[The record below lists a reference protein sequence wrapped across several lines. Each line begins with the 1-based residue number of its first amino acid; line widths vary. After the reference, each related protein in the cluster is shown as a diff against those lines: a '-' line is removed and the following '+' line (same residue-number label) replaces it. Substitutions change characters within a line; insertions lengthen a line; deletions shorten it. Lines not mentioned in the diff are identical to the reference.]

1 LRKRL
6 TPDCLVAN
14 RVKRFAFFWAARTN
28 RYMIRWENYLAAA
41 EKIIVAY
48 DGSLPLHHFLK
59 GFFKQHPYMGSRDRR
74 QISQLVYQY
83 YRLGNLWK
91 GVKSTSARI
100 LMGNFLCE
108 QEGNELLRFFH
119 PELNDKVA
127 LRVEEKLSFLGHE
140 DVTDIFPFTDQLS
153 AGINDSAFCRSF
165 FTQPHLFIRTRNNKQ
180 FSILRLLEKAEV
192 TFEVLG
198 EDAIALPNSTKIDAI
213 ITDKS
218 WYEIQDASSQKVGAL
233 FNAQA
238 GEQWW
243 DSCAASG
250 GKSILLLDKQP
261 AVKLLVSDVRASI
274 IQNLHQR
281 FKEAGIRHYESVVM
295 DLTAPV
301 SLSVIKDRRF
311 DHIILDAPCSG
322 SGTWGRTPESLS
334 FFCEQQIAEYQQ
346 LQKKIGSN
354 VVQLLKPGGTLTYIT
369 CSVFRQENED
379 VVAFLEKESGLQQME
394 GGVIA
399 GYEQRADSMFA
410 VKMLKK

>member
-1 LRKRL
+1 
-6 TPDCLVAN
+6 
-14 RVKRFAFFWAARTN
+14 
-28 RYMIRWENYLAAA
+28 MIRWENYLAAA

>member
-1 LRKRL
+1 
-6 TPDCLVAN
+6 
-14 RVKRFAFFWAARTN
+14 
-28 RYMIRWENYLAAA
+28 MIRWENYLAAA

-59 GFFKQHPYMGSRDRR
+59 GFFKEHPYMGSRDRR

-83 YRLGNLWK
+83 YRMGYLLK
-91 GVKSTSARI
+91 GAKSTSERI
-100 LMGNFLCE
+100 LLGAFLCE
-108 QEGNELLRFFH
+108 QEGNELLRHFH
-119 PELNDKVA
+119 PELNEKIT
-127 LRVEEKLSFLGHE
+127 LPVEAKLSLLGIN
-140 DVTDIFPFTDQLS
+140 DVTQVFPYIQELS
-153 AGINDSAFCRSF
+153 AGIDIEAFCRSF
-165 FTQPHLFIRTRNNKQ
+165 FVQPQLFIRTRNNKR
-180 FSILRLLEKAEV
+180 FSIVRLLEKAEV
-192 TFEVLG
+192 TFEVLD
-198 EDAIALPNSTKIDAI
+198 EDTIALPNSTKIDAI

-233 FNAQA
+233 FNAQP
-238 GEQWW
+238 GELWW

-301 SLSVIKDRRF
+301 LLSVIKERRF

-334 FFCEQQIAEYQQ
+334 FFNEKQITEYQQ
-346 LQKKIGSN
+346 LQQKIASN

-369 CSVFRQENED
+369 CSVFKKENED
-379 VVAFLEKESGLQQME
+379 VVTFLEEGSGLEQQE
-394 GGVIA
+394 GGVIT
-399 GYEQRADSMFA
+399 GYGQRADSMFA
-410 VKMLKK
+410 VKMIKK

>member
-1 LRKRL
+1 
-6 TPDCLVAN
+6 
-14 RVKRFAFFWAARTN
+14 
-28 RYMIRWENYLAAA
+28 MIRWENYLAAA

-74 QISQLVYQY
+74 QITQLVYQY
-83 YRLGNLWK
+83 YRLGHLWK

-108 QEGNELLRFFH
+108 QEGNELLKFFH
-119 PELNDKVA
+119 PELNEKIS
-127 LRVEEKLSFLGHE
+127 LSVEEKLSFLGTE
-140 DVTDIFPFTDQLS
+140 DVTDIFPFAEELS
-153 AGINDSAFCRSF
+153 SDIDSHAFYRSF
-165 FTQPHLFIRTRNNKQ
+165 FVQPHLFIRTRNNKQ

-192 TFEVLG
+192 AFEVLG
-198 EDAIALPNSTKIDAI
+198 ENTIALPNSTKIDTI

-218 WYEIQDASSQKVGAL
+218 WYEIQDASSQKAGAL

-261 AVKLLVSDVRASI
+261 AVKLMVSDVRASI

-281 FKEAGIRHYESVVM
+281 FKEAGIRHYESIVM

-334 FFCEQQIAEYQQ
+334 YFSEKQITDYQQ
-346 LQKKIGSN
+346 LQKKIAAN
-354 VVQLLKPGGTLTYIT
+354 VVQLLKPGGTLIYIT
-369 CSVFRQENED
+369 CSVFRKENED
-379 VVAFLEKESGLQQME
+379 VVSFLEEGSGLERLE
-394 GGVIA
+394 GGIIA
-399 GYEQRADSMFA
+399 GYQQRADSMFA

>member
-1 LRKRL
+1 
-6 TPDCLVAN
+6 
-14 RVKRFAFFWAARTN
+14 
-28 RYMIRWENYLAAA
+28 MIRWENYLAAA

-74 QISQLVYQY
+74 QITQLVYQY
-83 YRLGNLWK
+83 YRLGHLWK

-108 QEGNELLRFFH
+108 QEGNELLKFFH
-119 PELNDKVA
+119 PELNEKISLPVD
-127 LRVEEKLSFLGHE
+127 EKLSFLGSE
-140 DVTDIFPFTDQLS
+140 DVTDMFPFAEELS
-153 AGINDSAFCRSF
+153 HGIDSNAFCRSF
-165 FTQPHLFIRTRNNKQ
+165 FIQPHLFIRTRNNKQ
-180 FSILRLLEKAEV
+180 FSILRLLEKAAV

-198 EDAIALPNSTKIDAI
+198 ENTIALPNSTKIDTI

-218 WYEIQDASSQKVGAL
+218 WYEIQDASSQKAGAL

-261 AVKLLVSDVRASI
+261 AVKLMVSDVRASI

-281 FKEAGIRHYESVVM
+281 FKEAGIRHYESIVM
-295 DLTAPV
+295 DLAAPV

-334 FFCEQQIAEYQQ
+334 YFSEKQIIEYQQ
-346 LQKKIGSN
+346 LQKTIAAN
-354 VVQLLKPGGTLTYIT
+354 VVQLLKPGGTLIYIT
-369 CSVFRQENED
+369 CSVFRKENED
-379 VVAFLEKESGLQQME
+379 VVSFLEEGSGLERLE

-399 GYEQRADSMFA
+399 GYQQRADSMFA

>member
-1 LRKRL
+1 
-6 TPDCLVAN
+6 
-14 RVKRFAFFWAARTN
+14 
-28 RYMIRWENYLAAA
+28 MIRWENYLAAA

-91 GVKSTSARI
+91 GVKSTSERV
-100 LMGNFLCE
+100 LLGTFLCE
-108 QEGNELLRFFH
+108 REGSELLRFFH
-119 PELNDKVA
+119 PELNEKIT
-127 LRVEEKLSFLGHE
+127 LPIEEKLSLLGHN
-140 DVTDIFPFTDQLS
+140 DVTAVFPFTAELS
-153 AGINDSAFCRSF
+153 ADIDARAFSSSF
-165 FTQPHLFIRTRNNKQ
+165 FVQPSLFIRTRNNKQ
-180 FSILRLLEKAEV
+180 FSILRLLEKAAV
-192 TFEVLG
+192 SFEVVS
-198 EDAIALPNSTKIDAI
+198 ENTIALPNSTRIDTI

-218 WYEIQDASSQKVGAL
+218 WYEIQDLSSQKVGEL
-233 FNAQA
+233 FDAKP

-261 AVKLLVSDVRASI
+261 GVKLLASDIRTPI

-301 SLSVIKDRRF
+301 SSSVIKDRRF

-322 SGTWGRTPESLS
+322 SGTWGRTPENIS
-334 FFCEQQIAEYQQ
+334 FFNERQIRGYQQ
-346 LQKKIGSN
+346 LQQKIATN
-354 VVQLLKPGGTLTYIT
+354 VVQLLKPGGTLIYIT
-369 CSVFRQENED
+369 CSVFRKENEE
-379 VVAFLEKESGLQQME
+379 VVKVLEEVSGLEQQA

-399 GYEQRADSMFA
+399 GYGQYADSMFA
-410 VKMLKK
+410 VRMLKK

>member
-1 LRKRL
+1 MSRRI
-6 TPDCLVAN
+6 
-14 RVKRFAFFWAARTN
+14 N

-83 YRLGNLWK
+83 YRLGHLWK
-91 GVKSTSARI
+91 GAKSTSERI
-100 LMGNFLCE
+100 LLGAFLCE
-108 QEGNELLRFFH
+108 QEGNEILRFYH
-119 PELNDKVA
+119 PELNDKITLPVD
-127 LRVEEKLSFLGHE
+127 EKLSLLGHGAMT
-140 DVTDIFPFTDQLS
+140 DVFPFTNELS
-153 AGINDSAFCRSF
+153 EGIDSLAFNRSF
-165 FTQPHLFIRTRNNKQ
+165 FVQPHLFIRTRNNKQ
-180 FSILRLLEKAEV
+180 FSILRLLEKAA
-192 TFEVLG
+192 TSFEVLG
-198 EDAIALPNSTKIDAI
+198 EDTIALPNSTKIDTI

-218 WYEIQDASSQKVGAL
+218 WYEIQDASSQKVGSL

-261 AVKLLVSDVRASI
+261 GVKLLASDIRISI

-301 SLSVIKDRRF
+301 TSSVIKDRRF

-334 FFCEQQIAEYQQ
+334 FFSEKQITEYQQ
-346 LQKKIGSN
+346 LQKKIAAN
-354 VVQLLKPGGTLTYIT
+354 VVQLLKPGGTLIYIT
-369 CSVFRQENED
+369 CSVFRKENEE
-379 VVAFLEKESGLQQME
+379 VVKFLEEGSGLKIQE

>member
-1 LRKRL
+1 
-6 TPDCLVAN
+6 
-14 RVKRFAFFWAARTN
+14 
-28 RYMIRWENYLAAA
+28 MIRWENYLAAA

-74 QISQLVYQY
+74 QITQLVYQY
-83 YRLGNLWK
+83 YRLGHLWK

-108 QEGNELLRFFH
+108 QEGNELLKFFH
-119 PELNDKVA
+119 PELNEKISLPVD
-127 LRVEEKLSFLGHE
+127 EKLSFLGSE
-140 DVTDIFPFTDQLS
+140 DVTDMFPFAEELS
-153 AGINDSAFCRSF
+153 HGIDSNAFCRSF
-165 FTQPHLFIRTRNNKQ
+165 FIQPHLFIRTRNNKQ
-180 FSILRLLEKAEV
+180 FSILRLLEKAAV
-192 TFEVLG
+192 AFEVLG
-198 EDAIALPNSTKIDAI
+198 ENTIALPNSTKIDTI

-218 WYEIQDASSQKVGAL
+218 WYEVQDASSQKAGAL

-261 AVKLLVSDVRASI
+261 AVKLMVSDVRASI

-281 FKEAGIRHYESVVM
+281 FKEAGIRHYESIVM

-334 FFCEQQIAEYQQ
+334 YFSEKQIIDYQQ
-346 LQKKIGSN
+346 LQKKIAAN
-354 VVQLLKPGGTLTYIT
+354 VVQLLKPGGTLIYIT
-369 CSVFRQENED
+369 CSVFRKENED
-379 VVAFLEKESGLQQME
+379 VVSFLEEQSGLERLE

-399 GYEQRADSMFA
+399 GYQQRADSMFA

>member
-1 LRKRL
+1 
-6 TPDCLVAN
+6 
-14 RVKRFAFFWAARTN
+14 
-28 RYMIRWENYLAAA
+28 MIRWENYLAAA

-74 QISQLVYQY
+74 QITQLVYQY

-119 PELNDKVA
+119 PELIDKIT
-127 LRVEEKLSFLGHE
+127 LRVEEKLSFLGHD

-153 AGINDSAFCRSF
+153 AGIDDSAFCRSF
-165 FTQPHLFIRTRNNKQ
+165 FTQPQLFIRTRNNKQ
-180 FSILRLLEKAEV
+180 FSILRLLEKASV

-198 EDAIALPNSTKIDAI
+198 DDTIALPNSTKIDTI

-301 SLSVIKDRRF
+301 LLSVIKDRRF

-334 FFCEQQIAEYQQ
+334 FFSEKQIAAYQQ
-346 LQKKIGSN
+346 LQMKIASN
-354 VVQLLKPGGTLTYIT
+354 VVQLLKPGGSLTYIT

-379 VVAFLEKESGLQQME
+379 VITFLEKESGLQQLE

-399 GYEQRADSMFA
+399 GYEQRADSMYA

>member
-1 LRKRL
+1 
-6 TPDCLVAN
+6 
-14 RVKRFAFFWAARTN
+14 
-28 RYMIRWENYLAAA
+28 MIRWENYLAAA

-74 QISQLVYQY
+74 QITQLVYQY

-119 PELNDKVA
+119 PELNEKIT

-140 DVTDIFPFTDQLS
+140 DVTDIFPFTDRLS
-153 AGINDSAFCRSF
+153 AGIDDSAFCRSF
-165 FTQPHLFIRTRNNKQ
+165 FTQPYLFIRTRNNKQ
-180 FSILRLLEKAEV
+180 FSIQRLLEKASV

-198 EDAIALPNSTKIDAI
+198 EDTIALPNSTKIDTI
-213 ITDKS
+213 IADKS

-233 FNAQA
+233 FNAQP

-334 FFCEQQIAEYQQ
+334 FFTEKQISEYQQ
-346 LQKKIGSN
+346 LQKKIASN

-379 VVAFLEKESGLQQME
+379 VVRFLEEESELEQQE

-399 GYEQRADSMFA
+399 GYSQRADSMFA
-410 VKMLKK
+410 VKMRKK

>member
-1 LRKRL
+1 
-6 TPDCLVAN
+6 
-14 RVKRFAFFWAARTN
+14 
-28 RYMIRWENYLAAA
+28 MIRWENYLAAA

-74 QISQLVYQY
+74 QITQLVYQY
-83 YRLGNLWK
+83 YRLGHLWK

-108 QEGNELLRFFH
+108 QEGNELLKFFH
-119 PELNDKVA
+119 PELNEKIS
-127 LRVEEKLSFLGHE
+127 LPVEEKLSFLGTE
-140 DVTDIFPFTDQLS
+140 DVTDIFPFAEELS
-153 AGINDSAFCRSF
+153 SGIDSHAFCRSF
-165 FTQPHLFIRTRNNKQ
+165 FIQPHLFIRTRNNKQ
-180 FSILRLLEKAEV
+180 FSILRLLEKAAV
-192 TFEVLG
+192 SFEVLG
-198 EDAIALPNSTKIDAI
+198 ENTIALPNSTKIDTI

-218 WYEIQDASSQKVGAL
+218 WYEIQDVSSQKAGAL

-261 AVKLLVSDVRASI
+261 AVKLMVSDVRASI

-281 FKEAGIRHYESVVM
+281 FKEAGIRHYESIVM

-334 FFCEQQIAEYQQ
+334 YFSEQQITDYQQ
-346 LQKKIGSN
+346 LQKKIAAN
-354 VVQLLKPGGTLTYIT
+354 VVQLLKPGGTLIYIT
-369 CSVFRQENED
+369 CSVFRKENED
-379 VVAFLEKESGLQQME
+379 VVSFLEEGSGLERLE

-399 GYEQRADSMFA
+399 GYQQRADSMFA

>member
-1 LRKRL
+1 MK
-6 TPDCLVAN
+6 
-14 RVKRFAFFWAARTN
+14 
-28 RYMIRWENYLAAA
+28 
-41 EKIIVAY
+41 
-48 DGSLPLHHFLK
+48 
-59 GFFKQHPYMGSRDRR
+59 
-74 QISQLVYQY
+74 
-83 YRLGNLWK
+83 
-91 GVKSTSARI
+91 
-100 LMGNFLCE
+100 
-108 QEGNELLRFFH
+108 
-119 PELNDKVA
+119 
-127 LRVEEKLSFLGHE
+127 
-140 DVTDIFPFTDQLS
+140 
-153 AGINDSAFCRSF
+153 
-165 FTQPHLFIRTRNNKQ
+165 
-180 FSILRLLEKAEV
+180 LLEKAEII
-192 TFEVLG
+192 FEVL
-198 EDAIALPNSTKIDAI
+198 DDDTIALPNSTKIDTI

-238 GEQWW
+238 GELWW

-301 SLSVIKDRRF
+301 LSSVIKERRF

-322 SGTWGRTPESLS
+322 SGTWGRTPESLT
-334 FFCEQQIAEYQQ
+334 FFNEKQIAEYQQ
-346 LQKKIGSN
+346 LQKKIAAN

-369 CSVFRQENED
+369 CSVFKQENED
-379 VVAFLEKESGLQQME
+379 VVAFLEAGSGLQQQE

-399 GYEQRADSMFA
+399 GYGQRADSMFA

>member
-1 LRKRL
+1 
-6 TPDCLVAN
+6 
-14 RVKRFAFFWAARTN
+14 
-28 RYMIRWENYLAAA
+28 MIRWENYLAAA

-74 QISQLVYQY
+74 QITQLVYQY

-127 LRVEEKLSFLGHE
+127 LPVEEKLSFLGHE

-165 FTQPHLFIRTRNNKQ
+165 FTQPQLFIRTRNNKQ
-180 FSILRLLEKAEV
+180 FSILRLLEKAAV

-198 EDAIALPNSTKIDAI
+198 DDTIALPNSTKIDTI

-238 GEQWW
+238 GEQVW

-250 GKSILLLDKQP
+250 GKSILLVDKQP

-301 SLSVIKDRRF
+301 LLSVIKDRRF

-334 FFCEQQIAEYQQ
+334 FFSEKRIADYQE
-346 LQKKIGSN
+346 LQKKIGAN

-379 VVAFLEKESGLQQME
+379 VVTFLERESGLQQLE